1 MLINFVYILCF
12 GLNYMVMFV
21 PIIVNDIVYS
31 IMLYLFD
38 LKSQVRNKARP
49 EGCIAE
55 SVLAKE
61 AMALCSGFLEGF
73 EALHSRLSQNDDDDE
88 SFVRKAKKLCYK
100 RAHAEE
106 IATKHNRHRI
116 NHREVEKFQNDKF
129 HEWFRVHMLQL
140 ERENSIR
147 GVNNDKIRWLARGP
161 VEAAKRYLEA
171 AKTSSYASASD
182 TRPVLGDVTY
192 YGRIIDIIE
201 LTTLEILLLYFSNA
215 NGLIR
220 GIKRDKYG
228 YTLVNFSHL
237 IHTGEKI
244 GHKPY
249 IFPNQADQVFY
260 IKDKLNPGWS
270 VVMKMKPRDIYDAD
284 CDEWEGDS
292 ETEPFHVTHLEE
304 MFINAN
310 INNQWVR
317 TDIEGTTVDA
327 STNGFDNQ
335 S

>member
-1 MLINFVYILCF
+1 MYCNHIHALEMMCHSTINLIRNWKQSHAMTAIMLINFVYILCF
-12 GLNYMVMFV
+12 GLNYM
-21 PIIVNDIVYS
+21 
-31 IMLYLFD
+31 YLFD

-161 VEAAKRYLEA
+161 VEAAKRYPLIEA
-171 AKTSSYASASD
+171 CKGIGSNS
-182 TRPVLGDVTY
+182 
-192 YGRIIDIIE
+192 
-201 LTTLEILLLYFSNA
+201 LYLA
-215 NGLIR
+215 
-220 GIKRDKYG
+220 
-228 YTLVNFSHL
+228 
-237 IHTGEKI
+237 HT
-244 GHKPY
+244 
-249 IFPNQADQVFY
+249 
-260 IKDKLNPGWS
+260 
-270 VVMKMKPRDIYDAD
+270 
-284 CDEWEGDS
+284 
-292 ETEPFHVTHLEE
+292 
-304 MFINAN
+304 
-310 INNQWVR
+310 
-317 TDIEGTTVDA
+317 
-327 STNGFDNQ
+327 
-335 S
+335 